1 MPSKKIIKIK
11 PDPENPRTI
20 EDYALEQLES
30 SIDNFGDLSVLVCNE
45 KTGQWVCGHQR
56 NKVLNKKFPN
66 HKIVKTKSIIV
77 NGEKEWEGQ
86 VLDKNDH
93 PTGFHVRIVNKPIEW
108 QKMANIIANDNRIA
122 GQYDYNKLRAVIE
135 KYPPPPELEHFEITS
150 LPAEIPLEIQDKSRT
165 NYHKKDAKWT
175 HSISINCNEE
185 GYATLKNYLTKL
197 KSSEDFEILY

>member
-1 MPSKKIIKIK
+1 MPWNNWKA
-11 PDPENPRTI
+11 PLTI
-20 EDYALEQLES
+20 LAIYPSWSAMRKLAS
-30 SIDNFGDLSVLVCNE
+30 GF
-45 KTGQWVCGHQR
+45 CGHQR

-135 KYPPPPELEHFEITS
+135 KYPPPPELEHFDITFFAS
-150 LPAEIPLEIQDKSRT
+150 
-165 NYHKKDAKWT
+165 
-175 HSISINCNEE
+175 
-185 GYATLKNYLTKL
+185 
-197 KSSEDFEILY
+197 